1 MATVPESPKFTECF
15 MNDNPSWDHSYYFNS
30 GVMLINMFRWHQDNI
45 TEQLINYMINSET
58 LDLPDQDALNFVLP
72 DKMIVYLPKKYNA
85 LVIVDPELKSLLP
98 YNLVVIHFAN
108 YKKKPWK
115 PDSDLSN
122 SWNRLYQSH
131 MEQLESNRK
140 YWWSLWPSDKY
151 LWFPQ
156 SSKDYKM
163 MTFYQLKISSAV
175 RSNKLIKRL
184 ECKND

>member
-1 MATVPESPKFTECF
+1 
-15 MNDNPSWDHSYYFNS
+15 
-30 GVMLINMFRWHQDNI
+30 
-45 TEQLINYMINSET
+45 
-58 LDLPDQDALNFVLP
+58 
-72 DKMIVYLPKKYNA
+72 
-85 LVIVDPELKSLLP
+85 
-98 YNLVVIHFAN
+98 
-108 YKKKPWK
+108 
-115 PDSDLSN
+115 
-122 SWNRLYQSH
+122 

-163 MTFYQLKISSAV
+163 MTFYQLKKLRIISSLYGFAKYLQLKISDAV